1 MADREEAVYLAKL
14 AEQVHFCALVE
25 GEQKESSK
33 RAREREREDAETRRK
48 RRERAKLTTTTD
60 GERKSDSLAP

>member
-14 AEQVHFCALVE
+14 AEQVRFCALVE

-33 RAREREREDAETRRK
+33 RARERERERMQRRGEK
-48 RRERAKLTTTTD
+48 EEREQ
-60 GERKSDSLAP
+60 S